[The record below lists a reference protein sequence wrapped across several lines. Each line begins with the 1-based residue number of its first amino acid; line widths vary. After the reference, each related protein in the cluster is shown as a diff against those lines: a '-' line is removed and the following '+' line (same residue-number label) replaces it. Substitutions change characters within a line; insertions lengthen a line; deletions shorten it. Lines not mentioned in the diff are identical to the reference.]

1 MKKTASIFRLL
12 FFLGMMANSILPLLA
27 EVPPTVEIP
36 TIVEEH
42 DDPLEESLNL
52 IVSYCSSTGQIT
64 IETYVNQWF
73 WVYIINAE
81 TGAVCSVD
89 CIDASLDNGW
99 IYHTYAPSLPGNYY
113 ILFQS
118 YSQEAYGYFTIV

>member
-1 MKKTASIFRLL
+1 MNKNALIFKLL
-12 FFLGMMANSILPLLA
+12 FLLGMMSNSIFPLLA

-36 TIVEEH
+36 TIIEES
-42 DDPLEESLNL
+42 DDPSEDSLEL
-52 IVSYCSSTGQIT
+52 IVSYCPSTGQIT

-89 CIDASLDNGW
+89 CIDASLNNGW
-99 IYHTYAPSLPGNYY
+99 VYHTYAPSLPGNYY

-118 YSQEAYGYFTIV
+118 YSQVAYGYFTIV